1 MDHHGYEAGRAGAR
15 PVIEVAGLT
24 ARYGEETILE
34 DVSFRVY
41 EGEIFVILGGSGSGK
56 STLLKHLIGLRKP
69 QAGTILVNGV
79 DIARADDEEMRRVRT
94 GFGVLFQS
102 GALLGSMTLFE
113 NVALPLMEYTDLP
126 SSVIARIVKMKLAM
140 VHLAGYENLYPAELS
155 GGMKKRA
162 GIARAMAL
170 DPAILF
176 LDEPLAGLDPVTS
189 AELDFLIKRINAGMG
204 TTMVVVT
211 HELSSILSI
220 SQRIIMLETGARGII
235 AEGDPRELKE
245 HSPDPRVQDFF
256 HRRIPALK
264 DGG

>member
-1 MDHHGYEAGRAGAR
+1 MMDPHGYVTGPR
-15 PVIEVAGLT
+15 PVIEVTGLT
-24 ARYGEETILE
+24 ARYGDETILE
-34 DVSFRVY
+34 DVSFRVS

-56 STLLKHLIGLRKP
+56 STLLKHLIGLHRP
-69 QAGTILVNGV
+69 HEGSISVNGV
-79 DIARADDEEMRRVRT
+79 DIVRADDEEMRRVRT

-113 NVALPLMEYTDLP
+113 NVALPLMEYTSLS
-126 SSVIARIVKMKLAM
+126 SSVIARIVRMKLAM
-140 VHLAGYENLYPAELS
+140 VHLAGYESLYPTELS

-170 DPAILF
+170 DPPILF

-189 AELDFLIKRINAGMG
+189 AELDFLIQRINAGMG

-220 SQRIIMLETGARGII
+220 AQRVIMLGTGTRGII
-235 AEGDPRELKE
+235 AEGDPRQLKE
-245 HSPDPRVQDFF
+245 HSRDPRVQDFF
-256 HRRIPALK
+256 HRRIPAQK
-264 DGG
+264 VEG